1 MKSPTPAH
9 GAPAQIWSKMAKI
22 ATAINNFGAKTAA
35 KWASSTRKIAAPK
48 RKKSRSWPPIGNVRA
63 CGALPG
69 FSGFRGTPW
78 PSGSKK
84 VKTQPPLKATLL
96 PAEPDDILEYDEMW
110 SFVAFRKNK
119 RWLWTVM
126 CRRTRQ
132 IIAFALG
139 DRSAQTCRRLWSRIP
154 EEYRTCASFSDFWEA
169 YQEVLP
175 AETHQ
180 QVGKDSGQLNHME
193 RWNCTLRQWLGRFT
207 RKTLSFS
214 KVDYMHHLVTRW
226 FIVEYN
232 LTIQRS
238 FT

>member
-1 MKSPTPAH
+1 
-9 GAPAQIWSKMAKI
+9 MA
-22 ATAINNFGAKTAA
+22 TSNFGAKTAA
-35 KWASSTRKIAAPK
+35 NRACLIRKTVTPK
-48 RKKSRSWPPIGNVRA
+48 RKKNAFWPPIGNAPA
-63 CGALPG
+63 CGGLPG
-69 FSGFRGTPW
+69 SLGFRVIRW
-78 PSGSKK
+78 PPGSKK
-84 VKTQPPLKATLL
+84 VRTQPPLRETLL
-96 PAEPDDILEYDEMW
+96 PAEADDILEYDELW

-132 IIAFALG
+132 IVAFALG
-139 DRSAQTCRRLWSRIP
+139 DRSARTCRHLWSRIP
-154 EEYRTCASFSDFWEA
+154 EEYRGCASFSDFWEA

-175 AETHQ
+175 PATHQ
-180 QVGKDSGQLNHME
+180 QVGKNSGELNHME

-226 FIVEYN
+226 FIIEYN
-232 LTIQRS
+232 LKIQQA

>member
-1 MKSPTPAH
+1 MGFH
-9 GAPAQIWSKMAKI
+9 G
-22 ATAINNFGAKTAA
+22 
-35 KWASSTRKIAAPK
+35 TR
-48 RKKSRSWPPIGNVRA
+48 SQ
-63 CGALPG
+63 
-69 FSGFRGTPW
+69 
-78 PSGSKK
+78 SGSKK
-84 VKTQPPLKATLL
+84 VQQQPSLQETLL
-96 PAEPDDILEYDEMW
+96 PAVADDVLEYDELW
-110 SFVAFRKNK
+110 SFVAVRKNK

-132 IIAFALG
+132 IVAFVLG
-139 DRSAQTCRRLWSRIP
+139 DRSADTCRKLWTRIP
-154 EEYRTCASFSDFWEA
+154 AAYRHCSSFSDFWEA

-175 AETHQ
+175 AEVHQ
-180 QVGKDSGQLNHME
+180 AVSKDSGELNHME

-232 LTIQRS
+232 LQIQKT

>member
-1 MKSPTPAH
+1 MVT
-9 GAPAQIWSKMAKI
+9 
-22 ATAINNFGAKTAA
+22 NNFVVKRAGNPGC
-35 KWASSTRKIAAPK
+35 SIPNIAAPK
-48 RKKSRSWPPIGNVRA
+48 LKKNRSWPLTGNAPA
-63 CGALPG
+63 CVGLPG
-69 FSGFRGTPW
+69 SMGSPGVPW

-84 VKTQPPLKATLL
+84 VQTQPALKATLL

-132 IIAFALG
+132 IIAFAIG
-139 DRSAQTCRRLWSRIP
+139 DRSAKTCRHLWSRVP
-154 EEYRTCASFSDFWEA
+154 EEYRRCASFSDFWEA
-169 YQEVLP
+169 YQVVLP
-175 AETHQ
+175 PETHQ
-180 QVGKDSGQLNHME
+180 PVGKGSGQVNHME
-193 RWNCTLRQWLGRFT
+193 RWNCTIRQWLGRFT

-232 LTIQRS
+232 LKIQRT

>member
-1 MKSPTPAH
+1 M
-9 GAPAQIWSKMAKI
+9 
-22 ATAINNFGAKTAA
+22 
-35 KWASSTRKIAAPK
+35 
-48 RKKSRSWPPIGNVRA
+48 
-63 CGALPG
+63 
-69 FSGFRGTPW
+69 
-78 PSGSKK
+78 
-84 VKTQPPLKATLL
+84 KATLL
-96 PAEPDDILEYDEMW
+96 PAEPEDVLEYDEMW

-175 AETHQ
+175 AETYQ

-232 LTIQRS
+232 LNIQRS

>member
-1 MKSPTPAH
+1 M
-9 GAPAQIWSKMAKI
+9 
-22 ATAINNFGAKTAA
+22 
-35 KWASSTRKIAAPK
+35 
-48 RKKSRSWPPIGNVRA
+48 
-63 CGALPG
+63 
-69 FSGFRGTPW
+69 
-78 PSGSKK
+78 
-84 VKTQPPLKATLL
+84 KATLL
-96 PAEPDDILEYDEMW
+96 PAEPEDILEYDEMW

-169 YQEVLP
+169 YREVLP
-175 AETHQ
+175 AGTHQ

-232 LTIQRS
+232 LNIQKS